1 MMNSAFKEV
10 VIDAIINKEC
20 TMRMSLPDQL
30 GYKWLKYLCRSHMN
44 FHYLGSGNEYE
55 ENKVD

>member
-1 MMNSAFKEV
+1 MDFKLENYMMNSAFKEV

-30 GYKWLKYLCRSHMN
+30 GYK
-44 FHYLGSGNEYE
+44 
-55 ENKVD
+55 